1 VVTDE
6 MLTGHADQRPVSGAC
21 AWVGLAGYLRDAV
34 TVAEAADILWTCTS
48 VEAYEILLLR
58 G

>member
-1 VVTDE
+1 MPISVLYQVPA
-6 MLTGHADQRPVSGAC
+6 LG
-21 AWVGLAGYLRDAV
+21 VGLAGF

-48 VEAYEILLLR
+48 VEAYEIFLLR

>member
-1 VVTDE
+1 MPISVLYQVPA
-6 MLTGHADQRPVSGAC
+6 LG
-21 AWVGLAGYLRDAV
+21 VGLAGYLRDGV